1 MLFDNAVLR
10 KFALYVFMIIS
21 IKHKGLKLYWTKG
34 DQSKLPPDSL
44 NKIRR
49 ILDAIDN
56 ANSVPQDFEP
66 FKNWRIHPLK
76 GELDGFWSLDLT
88 GNWRIIFRFVSGNAE
103 DLDLL
108 DTH

>member
-1 MLFDNAVLR
+1 
-10 KFALYVFMIIS
+10 MIQS

-34 DQSKLPPDSL
+34 DASKLPADSL

-56 ANSVPQDFEP
+56 AQSVPNDFEP

-76 GELDGFWSLDLT
+76 GNLNGFWSLDVT
-88 GNWRIIFRFVSGNAE
+88 GSWRIIFRFMGGNAE